1 MELIFLP
8 LLFLAMWFVLIRPQQ
23 ARVRAQRDLVA
34 SLQVGDRVVTAGGIV
49 GTINVLDG
57 GEVRLGVSP
66 GVELTVLRGAVSGK
80 LGPEGADGDPSADPV
95 DGGGPPDSV
104 D

>member
-8 LLFLAMWFVLIRPQQ
+8 LLFLAMWFVMIRPQQ

-34 SLQVGDRVVTAGGIV
+34 SLEVGDRVVTAGGIV

-57 GEVRLGVSP
+57 GEVLLGVSP
-66 GVELTVLRGAVSGK
+66 GVELTVLRGAVSRK
-80 LGPEGADGDPSADPV
+80 LDPEGLDDDETGPDDGADP
-95 DGGGPPDSV
+95 PDRRA
-104 D
+104 